1 MRSIKK
7 LILSMMAV
15 MALLLCACASGS
27 DSKETKKKE
36 ATTALGNGTE
46 SDSTQAQG
54 NKDEGEIII
63 LAAASLKDVCAEI
76 ETEYK
81 KTHDVKLTFSFG
93 SSGAL
98 QTQIEEG
105 APADI
110 FFSAST
116 KQMKALYDAGKMEES
131 TVRSL
136 LENRIVLIVPA
147 ASTAD
152 ITSFEDVNTDK
163 VKMIGLG
170 DPESVPAGQYAAEVF
185 TDLGILDAVNKKAN
199 FGTDVRTVLSWVET
213 GNVDCGVVYA
223 TDACTTDKVRIAAE
237 APAGSCRQVI
247 YPAGVVKDAKNPE
260 AAKSFMD
267 YLASEEAF
275 RIFAKYGFASTSE
288 KFNSNNK

>member
-1 MRSIKK
+1 
-7 LILSMMAV
+7 MAV
-15 MALLLCACASGS
+15 MALLLCACAPGS
-27 DSKETKKKE
+27 DSKETKKEE

-46 SDSTQAQG
+46 SDRTQAQVR
-54 NKDEGEIII
+54 DEGEIII
-63 LAAASLKDVCAEI
+63 LAAASLKDVCAEL

-81 KTHDVKLTFSFG
+81 KTHNVKLTFSFG

-116 KQMKALYDAGKMEES
+116 KQMKALYDAGRMEES

-185 TDLGILDAVNKKAN
+185 TGLGILDAINKKAN

-223 TDACTTDKVRIAAE
+223 TDAYTTDKVRIVAE

-247 YPAGVVKDAKNPE
+247 YPAGVVKDARNPE

-275 RIFAKYGFASTSE
+275 RIFAKYGFTSASDR
-288 KFNSNNK
+288 FDIN

>member
-1 MRSIKK
+1 
-7 LILSMMAV
+7 MAV

-27 DSKETKKKE
+27 DSKETKKEE
-36 ATTALGNGTE
+36 AATALGNGTE

-63 LAAASLKDVCAEI
+63 LAAASLKDVCAEL

-116 KQMKALYDAGKMEES
+116 KQMKALYDAGKMDES

-136 LENRIVLIVPA
+136 LENKIVLIVPSD
-147 ASTAD
+147 STAG

-185 TDLGILDAVNKKAN
+185 TSLGILDAINKKAN

-223 TDACTTDKVRIAAE
+223 TDAYTTDKVKIVAE

-275 RIFAKYGFASTSE
+275 KIFAKYGFTSASDR
-288 KFNSNNK
+288 FNIN